1 MVKNTSLKE
10 TDGKEK
16 FKRMLSFLKFSGQR
30 MAFPYKIVLRGI
42 RNFHDGRSERLA
54 CFERHQAAKFRRV
67 FWYISR
73 YSIVKKITGS
83 SNVGESYGIF
93 TVRFSTWAIFDTQPA
108 NEFYLKVCFFW
119 LFNICALSLLQRG
132 SRKYRF
138 YLENSRGRLNG
149 LRATNSDSLARM
161 TDIETSRNQSSKDY
175 E

>member
-1 MVKNTSLKE
+1 MGRKSSKE
-10 TDGKEK
+10 CWVFLILVD
-16 FKRMLSFLKFSGQR
+16 KRRLFFTKLSFEEFEIFITADRSACPVLKG
-30 MAFPYKIVLRGI
+30 
-42 RNFHDGRSERLA
+42 N
-54 CFERHQAAKFRRV
+54 QAAKFRRV

-161 TDIETSRNQSSKDY
+161 TDIERSRNQSSKDY